1 MKDHRPEDLYLAQRI
16 LEHLA
21 RAAARGEVS
30 DLAPEVAAMIASTHT
45 FNFDK
50 YAQWGRDELR
60 ASGTLTPEQLA
71 DLDRAEAEIRR
82 QVGK

>member
-1 MKDHRPEDLYLAQRI
+1 MKEHSPEDLHLAQRI

-21 RAAARGEVS
+21 RAAARAQVG
-30 DLAPEVAAMIASTHT
+30 DLASEVAEMIASTHT

-50 YAQWGRDELR
+50 AAQWERDVLR

-82 QVGK
+82 QGGK